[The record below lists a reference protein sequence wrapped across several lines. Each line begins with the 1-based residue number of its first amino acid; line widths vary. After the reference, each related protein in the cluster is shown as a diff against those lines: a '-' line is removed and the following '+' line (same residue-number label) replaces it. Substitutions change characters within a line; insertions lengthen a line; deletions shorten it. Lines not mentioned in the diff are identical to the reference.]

1 MQFLYYLCSTIS
13 KRMAQAEHNRAI
25 DILKIIAIILVV
37 MGHMGFIPRLGGAFE
52 PYFPIYSYHILL
64 FLFCSGYLFRDFDWR
79 DLGRFVWRKT
89 RSLALPLIGWNIVYA
104 GIVSLINLRHPV
116 TYFPATEQIW
126 TLQNLFVEPFVSGH
140 QYLLNL
146 ATWFVGMLY
155 LTLLVYGLLHLIT
168 KRIPDWVMLIVFL
181 ALAALGL
188 YSTSL
193 PLPGRWWLVAQ
204 RIALALFFVHFG
216 RCFRKYIEPR
226 LRYQHLWWMLIVI
239 AGVTY
244 FAHCMNGNHRYIMAW
259 MNYDHCI
266 VMPIVAGILGCLF
279 WMLMSMQITH
289 LVPANRVET
298 LLAKSTWS
306 IMTNHL
312 LVRFMFCWTVV
323 HFSQNMVAREMFT
336 TNFWYFPQDCIWF
349 YHLGLFLE
357 IALPCL
363 WQLFADYIRNRLYE
377 SASIF
382 HSV

>member
-116 TYFPATEQIW
+116 TYFPAIEQIW

-155 LTLLVYGLLHLIT
+155 LTFLVYGLLG
-168 KRIPDWVMLIVFL
+168 RIRIV
-181 ALAALGL
+181 
-188 YSTSL
+188 
-193 PLPGRWWLVAQ
+193 
-204 RIALALFFVHFG
+204 
-216 RCFRKYIEPR
+216 
-226 LRYQHLWWMLIVI
+226 
-239 AGVTY
+239 
-244 FAHCMNGNHRYIMAW
+244 
-259 MNYDHCI
+259 
-266 VMPIVAGILGCLF
+266 
-279 WMLMSMQITH
+279 
-289 LVPANRVET
+289 
-298 LLAKSTWS
+298 
-306 IMTNHL
+306 
-312 LVRFMFCWTVV
+312 
-323 HFSQNMVAREMFT
+323 
-336 TNFWYFPQDCIWF
+336 
-349 YHLGLFLE
+349 
-357 IALPCL
+357 
-363 WQLFADYIRNRLYE
+363 
-377 SASIF
+377 
-382 HSV
+382 